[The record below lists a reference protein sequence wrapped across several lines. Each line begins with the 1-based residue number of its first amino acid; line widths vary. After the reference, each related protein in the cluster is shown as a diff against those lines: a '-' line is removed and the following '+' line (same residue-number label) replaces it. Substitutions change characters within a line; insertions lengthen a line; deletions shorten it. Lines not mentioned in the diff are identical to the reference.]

1 MRSIVIAIT
10 MLLTPAICYA
20 GLTAVIQSAIGPGT
34 PGFAVI
40 VLIGLSISRW
50 VLTTL
55 CNSFGHET
63 LSGGID
69 IILKCVAVGIVLD
82 TVWGLVDGT
91 FVRMGF

>member
-1 MRSIVIAIT
+1 
-10 MLLTPAICYA
+10 LLLSPVVVYA

-34 PGFAVI
+34 PGFVVI

-55 CNSFGHET
+55 SNTFGHET
-63 LSGGID
+63 LAGGID
-69 IILKCVAVGIVLD
+69 LVLKCVAVGLVID
-82 TVWGLVDGT
+82 TVWKLVDGT